1 VRHVQLT
8 LIGGCSQVKVL
19 QQLERNR
26 HRHLDRCN
34 TGVLRWSIPSA
45 KNFLGYCL
53 NHSISLADVNE
64 EHLWPVLCAM

>member
-1 VRHVQLT
+1 MRHVQLM

-19 QQLERNR
+19 QQLERNH
-26 HRHLDRCN
+26 HRHLDECN

-45 KNFLGYCL
+45 KNFLGCCL
-53 NHSISLADVNE
+53 NHSISLSKVNE